1 MGEGGTKLTVAN
13 RCQGNWKKTDVFVE
27 LDRLMKNDRLV
38 FSMMIRLSDFQK
50 NSSAPRL
57 SAVLVNL
64 GLDGGDVLDRENW
77 VKRCQNI
84 LQPE

>member
-1 MGEGGTKLTVAN
+1 MSVNLEKAN
-13 RCQGNWKKTDVFVE
+13 VLVE
-27 LDRLMKNDRLV
+27 LDRSMKNDRLV
-38 FSMMIRLSDFQK
+38 FSMMIILSDFQK

-77 VKRCQNI
+77 MKRCKNI